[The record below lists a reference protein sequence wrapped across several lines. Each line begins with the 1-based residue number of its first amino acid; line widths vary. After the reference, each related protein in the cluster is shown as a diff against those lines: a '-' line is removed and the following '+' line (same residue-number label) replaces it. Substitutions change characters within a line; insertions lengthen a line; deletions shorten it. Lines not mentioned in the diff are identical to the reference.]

1 MAVRAV
7 LIGLL
12 LAALA
17 AASGC
22 WHVHHDYVT
31 FSLSGQYEA
40 WAEAEGLLVLY
51 PPLNPFWWVGLL
63 FLVVDILIAP
73 FTMIHDLVLY
83 LSARPGTLPPPW
95 ELGASLKWR

>member
-1 MAVRAV
+1 MARRVACV
-7 LIGLL
+7 LVV
-12 LAALA
+12 AALLA

-40 WAEAEGLLVLY
+40 WAQSEGLLVLY

-63 FLVVDILIAP
+63 FLVIDFLIAP
-73 FTMIHDLVLY
+73 FTMIHDLAIY
-83 LSARPGTLPPPW
+83 LSAPPGTLPPPW
-95 ELGASLKWR
+95 EIGASLRWR